1 MPAAQRFI
9 MFIIHL
15 VKGNSEVI
23 HHLGL
28 EMLEVRLQYSG
39 ERLVCEEEAG
49 RRGGHVTE
57 ADTRQ
62 RGRC

>member
-1 MPAAQRFI
+1 